1 MKKPVLAIRNLGKRI
16 GGGVMGSLMLF
27 SGTVMPYQGIIQP
40 KPLTGFAVE
49 AADSAAYIPYAEETK
64 PVTTTVSQTVTTA
77 ASTTSVSKATA
88 VGSTAAASATQT
100 SATAKPSTT
109 TKAAVTTKPAATTKI
124 TATTKPAATTK
135 VTATTKP
142 AATTKQTA
150 AADGFE
156 FTVDQSAAVLE
167 KYTGTASEITIPA
180 TYQGVPVTEISSDA
194 FSQNKQL
201 KSAELPAS
209 IRVIGSSA
217 FSNCTALE
225 KITLQEG
232 LETIGSNAFSNTALT
247 EIYIPASLQKAD
259 QPFYGCKSLEYAE
272 FKAWS
277 MFRKE
282 YLKTLLH

>member
-109 TKAAVTTKPAATTKI
+109 TKAAVTTKPAATTK
-124 TATTKPAATTK
+124 

-142 AATTKQTA
+142 AATTTQTA
-150 AADGFE
+150 AAVGFD

-247 EIYIPASLQKAD
+247 EINIPASLQKAD

>member
-64 PVTTTVSQTVTTA
+64 PVTTTVSQTITTA

-109 TKAAVTTKPAATTKI
+109 TKAAV
-124 TATTKPAATTK
+124 TTKPAATTK